1 MAKQSVRG
9 KLNRVDI
16 ERIVK
21 NALIFLAPVILVSLE
36 TLQRGGTFEEVLVAV
51 KVWVLGV
58 VLDTFR
64 KLQAGK

>member
-1 MAKQSVRG
+1 MAKQSVKGR
-9 KLNRVDI
+9 LNRADI
-16 ERIVK
+16 ERIVR